1 MDIIYHTGPNFFALY
16 KKGDWLLK
24 YGVFGVQNGQI
35 FTQTTNINEDGI
47 EDSHLWNYF
56 QLLPLY
62 LQLSK
67 KLI

>member
-16 KKGDWLLK
+16 KKGGWLLK